1 MACPDGSDGGSRAGC
16 PYPVSV
22 QLQQLAYFVAVAE
35 VRHFTQAAELLRV
48 AQPSLSKQIRALES
62 ELGASLF
69 SRARGNI
76 TLTPAGEALLPLAKR
91 ILADVDTARLEVQE
105 LAGLRRGRVRLGAT
119 PSLCAG
125 LLGDVLRRFHDAYP
139 GIELLVEEGG
149 SRDLVRDLTRGS
161 LDLALVILPLHG
173 DPPLSTNPILR
184 EDLVVASPAAEPDGR
199 SGSEPGVGGRLADR
213 GCQLPRRPYLH
224 ISDLRDR
231 PLVMFRSGYDLREAT
246 IGACRAAG
254 FEPRFAVEGGE
265 MDAVLRFVEA
275 GLGIAIV
282 PSMVLAGRPG
292 LRGTP
297 LIITDE
303 DDPSR
308 GGRRSHPGHGL
319 RRTIALAHRKDVDL
333 THAARAFQEALE
345 NFLVEA
351 GLAANL
357 PPGVETLLTP

>member
-1 MACPDGSDGGSRAGC
+1 M
-16 PYPVSV
+16 

-48 AQPSLSKQIRALES
+48 AQPSLSKQIRALET

-173 DPPLSTNPILR
+173 DPPLSTTPILR
-184 EDLVVASPAAEPDGR
+184 EDLVVASPAAEPGTR
-199 SGSEPGVGGRLADR
+199 AETGVGGRLADR
-213 GCQLPRRPYLH
+213 AGQLPRRPYLH

-246 IGACRAAG
+246 ISACRAAG

-275 GLGIAIV
+275 GLGIAVV

-292 LRGTP
+292 LHGTP
-297 LIITDE
+297 LLITDE
-303 DDPSR
+303 DDPVR
-308 GGRRSHPGHGL
+308 GGRRADPDHGL

-333 THAARAFQEALE
+333 THAARAFQETLE
-345 NFLVEA
+345 SFLVEA
-351 GLAANL
+351 GLAAGL
-357 PPGVETLLTP
+357 PSGVETLLTP